1 MSCKNNL
8 FQCCF
13 ANLRS
18 NSWIHFQVFL
28 ACAIIASIFSSS
40 IAYPKPQEER
50 SKEDAAEELQEAA
63 AEETATAPAD
73 GEKNTS
79 KFEGSQLALALKLSG
94 AKPQPVSASS
104 YGGRKK
110 RTPQDAAE
118 EPQEVAVE
126 ELQEAAAE
134 EPATAPADGDKAT
147 SKFGG
152 SQLALALELSGAKP
166 QAVSASSYGG
176 RKRRSPQDATE
187 EPQEAAAEEPTVA
200 EEPTA
205 APADGEKTTS
215 KFGGSQLALALEL
228 SGAKP
233 QPVSAS
239 SYGGRK

>member
-50 SKEDAAEELQEAA
+50 SKED
-63 AEETATAPAD
+63 
-73 GEKNTS
+73 
-79 KFEGSQLALALKLSG
+79 
-94 AKPQPVSASS
+94 
-104 YGGRKK
+104 
-110 RTPQDAAE
+110 
-118 EPQEVAVE
+118 AVE